1 MKTKNSFFSFKAAF
15 AACIS
20 LFISFSAAAQD
31 AWVTERQ
38 KAKDSVLEDRLE
50 IKVSFLADTLCQG
63 RGLRTRGHS
72 EAAMWVQRQFEDA
85 GMIPFGNSWFRHFHV
100 EGRTYGRNVIG
111 LLPSARTIPCDRYI
125 IVGAHYD
132 HLGTLGGKM
141 YPGADANA
149 SGVVAMATLADM
161 FGQMRKMGKILGS
174 NIIFVAFD
182 AKELDMKG
190 SQSLWDM
197 LEYGSLRNPLTGEE
211 ITKEKI
217 ALMVNIDQIG
227 STLAPV
233 HEDREDYL
241 IMLGTQSLKRSD
253 RNLLASCNTENGINL
268 DIALD
273 YYGSE
278 NFTNIFYR
286 LSDQKV
292 FVDNRIPAVLFTSG
306 ITMNNNKDRDTVETL
321 NMEVF
326 RKRIWLMYH
335 WLEKML

>member
-1 MKTKNSFFSFKAAF
+1 MKTKNSFFSFKTVF

-20 LFISFSAAAQD
+20 LFIGFSAAAQD

-268 DIALD
+268 DISLD

>member
-1 MKTKNSFFSFKAAF
+1 MKTKNSFFSTRTVFTALL
-15 AACIS
+15 S
-20 LFISFSAAAQD
+20 LLICFSATAQD
-31 AWVTERQ
+31 DWARERQ
-38 KAKDSVLEDRLE
+38 KAKDGVADESLEV
-50 IKVSFLADTLCQG
+50 KVSFLADTLCQG
-63 RGLRTRGHS
+63 RGLSSRGHS
-72 EAAMWVQRQFEDA
+72 EAAMWVQRQFEEA
-85 GMIPFGNSWFRHFHV
+85 GMIPFDNSWFRHFHV

-111 LLPSARTIPCDRYI
+111 MLPSAKTIPCERYI

-149 SGVVAMATLADM
+149 SGVVAMTTLAGM
-161 FGQMRKMGKILGS
+161 FGDMREMGKILGS
-174 NIIFVAFD
+174 NMIFVAFD

-197 LEYGSLRNPLTGEE
+197 IEYGGLKNPLTGET
-211 ITKEKI
+211 ITKDRI

-227 STLAPV
+227 SSLAPV
-233 HEDREDYL
+233 REDREDYL
-241 IMLGTQSLKRSD
+241 IMLGTQSLKRTD
-253 RNLLASCNTENGINL
+253 RNLLAECNAESGLNL
-268 DIALD
+268 DLSLD

-286 LSDQKV
+286 LSDQRI

-306 ITMNNNKDRDTVETL
+306 ITMNNNKDRDTVGTL

-326 RKRIWLMYH
+326 RKRILLMYH